1 MLNNWFFWDDITE
14 LWIKINQRGIR
25 FVGSKFSLIAH
36 RRTVSSFADQ
46 FTHANW
52 WIIPFL
58 SERRN
63 LMITKDRKKDYEEYL
78 SEHFFKAQKSP
89 KMVSLGCGA
98 GNHEIKLASLNQH
111 LEVCGYD
118 LSDDLIQQARKR
130 ALEKKLDNVFF
141 FQQDVATIQ
150 FEKES
155 VDYFL
160 FNAALHHFKK
170 LDHFIVETIKPAL
183 KKDGLIIIN
192 EYVGPNR
199 LNLPKTQLNYCNQC
213 LMATISKE
221 NRRILS
227 LNWYKTRCYRL
238 GKLRMLISDPSEC
251 VDSEAILPVL
261 RREFIEIFYQ
271 ALGGNVL
278 MPVLKHIAHHFVD
291 KNQDQLLELI
301 SKEEAYLQ
309 NHQSDFVFAIYQKS

>member
-1 MLNNWFFWDDITE
+1 MLNNWFFLDDIIE

-25 FVGSKFSLIAH
+25 FVLSKFSIIAH
-36 RRTVSSFADQ
+36 RRTVSSFTSQ
-46 FTHANW
+46 FAHANW
-52 WIIPFL
+52 WIIPLL

-63 LMITKDRKKDYEEYL
+63 WMITKDRKKDYEEYL
-78 SEHFFKAQKSP
+78 SEHFFKDQQSP
-89 KMVSLGCGA
+89 KLVSLGCGA
-98 GNHEIKLASLNQH
+98 GNHEIKLANLNQQ

-118 LSDDLIQQARKR
+118 LSAGLIQQARKQ

-155 VDYFL
+155 INYFL
-160 FNAALHHFKK
+160 FNAALHHFENI
-170 LDHFIVETIKPAL
+170 DHFILERIKPAL

-199 LNLPKTQLNYCNQC
+199 LNLPKTQIDYCNQC
-213 LMATISKE
+213 LIETVSKE
-221 NRRILS
+221 NRRILG

-251 VDSEAILPVL
+251 VDSESILPVL
-261 RREFIEIFYQ
+261 RREFVEISYQ

-301 SKEEAYLQ
+301 SKEDAYLQ
-309 NHQSDFVFAIYQKS
+309 NHQSDFVFAIYQKI